1 MQGSEK
7 SQQRTEAEQTPPS
20 SPRKSNTILSE
31 SSTLQSLAPLPLQLL
46 ESIAWSVNEPPDQA
60 RMIDFAP
67 ESGDERSNGD
77 DIGGHATQ
85 VMYVEELSRLAQGD
99 LLFRVFDTFRR
110 LVRGSLYLA

>member
-7 SQQRTEAEQTPPS
+7 SRLRTEFEAEQTPPN
-20 SPRKSNTILSE
+20 SPRKCTRSPSE
-31 SSTLQSLAPLPLQLL
+31 SFTLQSLAPLPLQLL
-46 ESIAWSVNEPPDQA
+46 EGIAWSVNEPPEHA

-85 VMYVEELSRLAQGD
+85 AMYVEELSRLAQGG
-99 LLFRVFDTFRR
+99 LLF
-110 LVRGSLYLA
+110 